1 MSFIPIM
8 KMEDINPNLE
18 KIWEEMKMVKDVYK
32 RQEWGKFMNYK
43 DNIADVLVKAR
54 KRMQM
59 SQDTL
64 AKKMFVT
71 RQAVSNLSLIH
82 ICVYL
87 VDLLSRVKILKMLQ
101 EEY

>member
-1 MSFIPIM
+1 
-8 KMEDINPNLE
+8 
-18 KIWEEMKMVKDVYK
+18 
-32 RQEWGKFMNYK
+32 MNYK

-71 RQAVSNLSLIH
+71 RQAVSNWENGKAYPDVSLIFKLCKTLK
-82 ICVYL
+82 IDIKQM
-87 VDLLSRVKILKMLQ
+87 VDLDKNIKIEDLITIENRKTNRRN
-101 EEY
+101 